1 MVPALA
7 SAGAAGSSAAGGL
20 GCGDIADAAPF
31 APHLLHIGM
40 GSAFWDSLWRFES
53 LWHFLAGTYFCQ
65 WLLYG
70 GEWLPARG
78 VCRGWRHSLSLRG
91 ADPARFRVG
100 TTALLHGDADAVG
113 AMLRSIHGLCFGWAR
128 ESEKCDISRFRS
140 GIMDALCVRRPGMAV
155 LNLIES
161 LGGLVMVLDGHR
173 RCGTPLSRRPLLEVG
188 AFIIPLPLPVR
199 GSLRLGWPE
208 GGGLGLGRTF
218 DIFDAFYS
226 TCRRGRRTHDCFCE
240 WCQEGCVVHLPLW
253 VDSPASRVPPS
264 DIEAATV
271 AAALEQLSL
280 EGSTE
285 ASIYGTV

>member
-1 MVPALA
+1 MAPFSLPTWRGPSALPRGHDCLIA
-7 SAGAAGSSAAGGL
+7 R
-20 GCGDIADAAPF
+20 GCGRRGGYAAF
-31 APHLLHIGM
+31 
-40 GSAFWDSLWRFES
+40 DSR
-53 LWHFLAGTYFCQ
+53 
-65 WLLYG
+65 
-70 GEWLPARG
+70 P
-78 VCRGWRHSLSLRG
+78 
-91 ADPARFRVG
+91 
-100 TTALLHGDADAVG
+100 
-113 AMLRSIHGLCFGWAR
+113 MLRMGDGVG
-128 ESEKCDISRFRS
+128 KYDISRFRS
-140 GIMDALCVRRPGMAV
+140 GIMDALCVRRPGIAV
-155 LNLIES
+155 LHHIES
-161 LGGLVMVLDGHR
+161 LGGIVMVLDGHR
-173 RCGTPLSRRPLLEVG
+173 RCGSSLSRRPLLEVG
-188 AFIIPLPLPVR
+188 ALIIPLPLPVR

-285 ASIYGTV
+285 AAIYGSIFGSA